1 MGEKRGRG
9 RPRRQYPYVCGP
21 YKHGAKWR
29 LLVRTSRSGSRYQGF
44 DRTFE
49 SVEAA
54 RTWQREYERQV
65 ASAGRT
71 IQDAI
76 DAFVRHCERKGNKP
90 GTINTL
96 KHQLALMFPVG
107 SMSLLDVTPSRAREL
122 YDSLVD
128 SDIAVDTHR
137 GALSRA
143 RSLFKFCM
151 GVGQGWIK
159 RNPFADIEGV
169 GKRKRGKQQLTYNE
183 TVAFEDACYKTWRET
198 KDRSAIAGLLALMF
212 SMRASEV
219 SQLRA
224 IDIDNNGRI
233 LRIGEVDAKTDESK
247 RMARVPP
254 RYRSVLLELAA
265 DPALPDGRLF
275 SLERGAKRSKPADRH
290 WVLRAVRRMM
300 KAAGV
305 RVITAHGLRGTSATI
320 GTAHSG
326 ADTMSKAL
334 GHTTVGMTKAH
345 YIDADAVAGGE
356 AERFADLI
364 LSDED

>member
-1 MGEKRGRG
+1 MASEKRGRG
-9 RPRRQYPYVCGP
+9 RPQRGFPYVCGP
-21 YKHGAKWR
+21 YRHGSKWR
-29 LLVRTSRSGSRYQGF
+29 LLIRTSRSGGRYQGF

-54 RTWQREYERQV
+54 RTFKREYERQV

-71 IQDAI
+71 IQDAV
-76 DAFVRHCERKGNKP
+76 DAFVRHCERRGNKK
-90 GTINTL
+90 GTITTL
-96 KHQLALMFPVG
+96 KAQLGLMFPVG
-107 SMSLLDVTPSRAREL
+107 SLSLLDVTRARAKEL
-122 YDSLVD
+122 YNSLVD
-128 SDIAVDTHR
+128 TGVAVDTHR
-137 GALSRA
+137 GALSRS
-143 RSLFKFCM
+143 RSLFKFCK
-151 GVGQGWIK
+151 GEGWIK
-159 RNPFADIEGV
+159 SNPFEDIEGV
-169 GKRKRGKQQLTYNE
+169 GRRKKGKQQLTYNE
-183 TVAFEDACYKTWRET
+183 TVAFEDVCYKTWVET

-233 LRIGEVDAKTDESK
+233 LRIGEVEAKTDESR

-254 RYRSVLLELAA
+254 RYRPVLLELAA
-265 DPALPDGRLF
+265 SPALPDGRLF
-275 SLERGAKRSKPADRH
+275 SLERGAKKNKPADRH

-345 YIDADAVAGGE
+345 YIDADALAGGE
-356 AERFADLI
+356 AERFADLL